1 MRTAYGVADGAD
13 AHCLTKEFGANRL
26 ENGYGPT
33 GECTVTVPSTEP
45 TPAALNRP
53 RSLLIASGLLLSSAI
68 LMVIGK
74 RGVFDGVANQWSE
87 VASLLIGVWGFL
99 YLIYIWRANRFR
111 VSIGRLMIVTA
122 IIAVLFQ
129 GTRMYV
135 NWLKGV

>member
-1 MRTAYGVADGAD
+1 
-13 AHCLTKEFGANRL
+13 L
-26 ENGYGPT
+26 ENGYGQT
-33 GECTVTVPSTEP
+33 GEFTVTVPSPEP

-74 RGVFDGVANQWSE
+74 RGVFDGVANQWSD
-87 VASLLIGVWGFL
+87 VAGLVLGVWGFL
-99 YLIYIWRANRFR
+99 YLIYTWRANRFR
-111 VSIGRLMIVTA
+111 VSIGRLMVVTA

-129 GTRMYV
+129 GIRMYS